1 MILIMERIDIASVKG
16 GVGKSFIAYFLTKA
30 LATSRKILLVD
41 KDLTSTI
48 SRVYNIKGNLLSYL
62 TVGQSSFMYFKEVDN
77 GLTVINIGCSRKIKN
92 IEPTKIADIY
102 SGFSDYDLM
111 IVDNPSIPSD
121 VCLDTELQAYYTY
134 LNEKRLDYNLIL
146 ILPPNQ
152 FLVDESLAFME
163 LFKDYI
169 KNELSISLGND
180 LVNFDVISSV
190 INMYNP
196 RERID
201 ISKVQN
207 LTNKIVKI
215 PFKKEAIYTPL
226 DQLNMPKEIIE
237 LAKYVLEHIE
247 SK

>member
-1 MILIMERIDIASVKG
+1 MERIDIASVKG
-16 GVGKSFIAYFLTKA
+16 GVGKSFIAYFLSKT
-30 LATSRKILLVD
+30 LAASHKILLID
-41 KDLTSTI
+41 KDLTSTL

-62 TVGQSSFMYFKEVDN
+62 TVGQSSLAYFKEVDS
-77 GLTVINIGCSRKIKN
+77 GLTVVNVGCSRKIKN
-92 IEPTKIADIY
+92 VEPKKIADIY
-102 SGFSDYDLM
+102 SDFSDHDLM

-152 FLVDESLAFME
+152 LLLDESLAFMQ

-201 ISKVQN
+201 ISKIKD
-207 LTNKIVKI
+207 LTSKIVKI
-215 PFKKEAIYTPL
+215 PFKKEAIYTPFN
-226 DQLNMPKEIIE
+226 QLNTPMEISE
-237 LAKYVLEHIE
+237 LAKYVLEYLE
-247 SK
+247 SR